1 MEDATP
7 RKGSSVKKRCEI
19 LCSGVVQ
26 GVGMRPFVYR
36 IAVKN
41 NLVGYVLNLGDAGV
55 KIVVEGEEQ
64 DIRRFMKELREKKP
78 PLARFEK
85 IKVKWGEA
93 SGEFKT
99 FTIEKSS
106 DERILESSYIPPDVA
121 ICDNC
126 IQDMLNPND
135 RHYRYAFT
143 CCADCGP
150 RYTSITGLPYDR
162 ELTTMR
168 DFPLCPHCME
178 EYTNPM
184 DRRYHAQGICCPL
197 CGPKITLHA
206 RDGELIDCKDPIVE
220 AAKLINEGAIVAVKG
235 IGGSHLTAL
244 TTDDECVLKLRQRKR
259 DRKYKPFAVM
269 SLSLEKVR
277 KYAEVSRKEEKILT
291 SFRRPIVLLRKKDD
305 FPLSEWISPGLHNI
319 GVMLPYSGL
328 HILLLQEIIDPAVIM
343 TSGNISGKPI
353 AASNEEIIAHLS
365 SLADYFLLHNR
376 VIYQRCDDSVVKIVD
391 GKTKLIRRSRGYVP
405 EPIETP
411 IPYRGSGILAVGP
424 ELTVTV
430 TVMRGN
436 RCYASQHIGDVSGD
450 LDMVEFHESV
460 IAHLLKLLNVKPE
473 AVACDLHPRFVTTK
487 IAEEQAEKWQAPVVR
502 VQHHHAHAAALKAEH
517 GIEEPIV
524 CIASD
529 GVGYGPDGT
538 IWGGEILLSDYSS
551 SERLG
556 HLAPQ
561 LMPGGDQATKYP
573 MRMAASI
580 LSRVLSDGELREIL
594 TSRYIDGFKYGE
606 KEVEFVLKTI
616 RDARGPL
623 TTSTGRVLDAI
634 AALLRVCME
643 KTYQGEPAM
652 RLEAAAA
659 RGKPTL
665 KIEPKVYHS
674 NGRYVLDTSQIL
686 LEVLQ
691 ALGKQRVENLAAS
704 AQHAVAMGL
713 ADIAVSVAQEKG
725 VKIVGFTGGV
735 AYNDAIT
742 RTIRKYVERSGL
754 VFIQHSVIP
763 PGDAGVS
770 IGQAITAA
778 RRLLD

>member
-1 MEDATP
+1 ME
-7 RKGSSVKKRCEI
+7 KRCEI

-55 KIVVEGEEQ
+55 KIVVEGEERN
-64 DIRRFMKELREKKP
+64 IRKFMRELREKKP

-85 IKVKWGEA
+85 IKVKWGRA
-93 SGEFKT
+93 CGEFKT

-106 DERILESSYIPPDVA
+106 DERVLESSYIPPDVA

-126 IQDMLNPND
+126 IRDMLNPDD

-150 RYTSITGLPYDR
+150 RYTSIMGLPYDR

-168 DFPLCPHCME
+168 NFPLCPYCME
-178 EYTNPM
+178 EYANPM

-206 RDGELIDCKDPIVE
+206 RGGEPISCMDPIAE

-235 IGGSHLTAL
+235 IGGSHLVAL

-269 SLSLEKVR
+269 SLSLDEVR
-277 KYAEVSRKEEKILT
+277 KYAEVSQREEEVLT

-328 HILLLQEIIDPAVIM
+328 HILLLQEVVDPAVIM

-353 AASNEEIIAHLS
+353 AASNEEIITQLS

-376 VIYQRCDDSVVKIVD
+376 VIYQRCDDSVVKVVD

-405 EPIETP
+405 EPIETR
-411 IPYRGSGILAVGP
+411 IPYKGSGILAVGS

-430 TVMRGN
+430 AVMKRN
-436 RCYASQHIGDVSGD
+436 KCYVSQHIGDVSGD

-460 IAHLLKLLNVKPE
+460 VIHLLKLLNVKPE
-473 AVACDLHPRFVTTK
+473 AIACDLHPRFVTTR
-487 IAEEQAEKWQAPVVR
+487 IAEEYAERWQVPVVR
-502 VQHHHAHAAALKAEH
+502 VQHHHAHATALKAEH
-517 GIEEPIV
+517 NINEPIV

-561 LMPGGDQATKYP
+561 IMPGGDQATKYP

-580 LSRVLSDGELREIL
+580 LSRILSNSELREIL

-606 KEVEFVLKTI
+606 REVEFVLKMT
-616 RDARGPL
+616 REARGPI

-634 AALLRVCME
+634 AALLRICME

-659 RGKPTL
+659 RGKPTI
-665 KIEPKVYHS
+665 KIEPKVYRS
-674 NGRYVLDTSQIL
+674 NGQYVLDTSQIL
-686 LEVLQ
+686 FEVLQ
-691 ALGKQRVENLAAS
+691 ASEKERVENLAAS
-704 AQHAVAMGL
+704 AQHAVAIGL
-713 ADIAVSVAQEKG
+713 ADIAVNVAQDEG
-725 VKIVGFTGGV
+725 VKFVGFTGGV
-735 AYNDAIT
+735 AYNEAIT
-742 RTIRKYVERSGL
+742 RTIREYVKGSGL
-754 VFIQHSVIP
+754 VFIEHSVTP

-770 IGQAITAA
+770 IGQVITAA
-778 RRLLD
+778 CRLLS

>member
-1 MEDATP
+1 
-7 RKGSSVKKRCEI
+7 VKKRCEI
-19 LCSGVVQ
+19 LCSGIVQ

-41 NLVGYVLNLGDAGV
+41 SLTGYVLNLGDAGV
-55 KIVVEGEEQ
+55 KIVVEGEEE
-64 DIRRFMKELREKKP
+64 DIKRFMRELKEKKP

-85 IKVKWGEA
+85 VRTKWGEA
-93 SGEFKT
+93 REEFKT
-99 FTIEKSS
+99 FAIGKSS
-106 DERILESSYIPPDVA
+106 SERILESSYIPPDVA

-126 IQDMLNPND
+126 IQDMLNPDD
-135 RHYRYAFT
+135 RHYKYAFT

-150 RYTSITGLPYDR
+150 RYTSIISLPYDR

-197 CGPKITLHA
+197 CGPKLTLHSN
-206 RDGELIDCKDPIVE
+206 DGKLIDCKDPIAE
-220 AAKLINEGAIVAVKG
+220 AAKLINEGAILAIKG
-235 IGGSHLTAL
+235 IGGSHLAAL
-244 TTDDECVLKLRQRKR
+244 TTDDECVLKLRERKK

-269 SLSLEKVR
+269 SLSIEEVR
-277 KYAEVSRKEEKILT
+277 KYAEVTRREERILT
-291 SFRRPIVLLRKKDD
+291 SFRRPIVLLRKKED
-305 FPLSEWISPGLHNI
+305 FPLSEWVSPGLHNI

-328 HILLLQEIIDPAVIM
+328 HILLLREVADPAVIM
-343 TSGNISGKPI
+343 TSGNVSGKPI
-353 AASNEEIIAHLS
+353 AASNEEILTHLS
-365 SLADYFLLHNR
+365 NLADYFLLHNR

-391 GKTKLIRRSRGYVP
+391 GKAKLIRRSRGYVP

-411 IPYRGSGILAVGP
+411 LPCKGRGLLAVGP

-430 TVMRGN
+430 TVMKGN
-436 RCYASQHIGDVSGD
+436 RCYASQHVGDVSGD
-450 LDMVEFHESV
+450 LDMVEFHENV
-460 IAHLLKLLNVKPE
+460 TMHLLKLLNVKPE
-473 AVACDLHPRFVTTK
+473 AVACDLHPQFVTTK
-487 IAEEQAEKWQAPVVR
+487 IAEEYAEKWQVPLVR
-502 VQHHHAHAAALKAEH
+502 VQHHQAHAAALKAEH
-517 GIEEPIV
+517 KVDEPIV
-524 CIASD
+524 CITCD

-538 IWGGEILLSDYSS
+538 IWGGEILLSDYAS

-580 LSRVLSDGELREIL
+580 LSRILSDSELRDVL
-594 TSRYIDGFKYGE
+594 TSEYIDGFKHGE
-606 KEVEFVLKTI
+606 KEVEVVLKQI
-616 RDARGPL
+616 RDAKGPF

-634 AALLRVCME
+634 AALLKVCMK

-652 RLEAAAA
+652 RLEAIATK
-659 RGKPTL
+659 GKPTL
-665 KIEPKVYHS
+665 KIEPRISSS

-686 LEVLQ
+686 FEVLQ
-691 ALGKQRVENLAAS
+691 SLGKHRIEDLAAS
-704 AQHAVAMGL
+704 AQRAIAIGL
-713 ADIAVSVAQEKG
+713 ADIAVNVAQKEG
-725 VKIVGFTGGV
+725 VKVVGFTGGV
-735 AYNDAIT
+735 AYNEAIT
-742 RTIRKYVERSGL
+742 KTIRKHVEKNGL

-770 IGQAITAA
+770 IGQAVVAA
-778 RRLLD
+778 CRLQY

>member
-1 MEDATP
+1 M
-7 RKGSSVKKRCEI
+7 KKRCEI

-41 NLVGYVLNLGDAGV
+41 SLTGYVLNLGDAGV
-55 KIVVEGEEQ
+55 KIVVEGEEE
-64 DIRRFMKELREKKP
+64 DIKRFMMELKEKKP
-78 PLARFEK
+78 PLAKFEK
-85 IKVKWGEA
+85 IRTKWGKA
-93 SGEFKT
+93 RGEFDT

-106 DERILESSYIPPDVA
+106 SDRILESSYIPPDVA
-121 ICDNC
+121 ICNNC

-135 RHYRYAFT
+135 RHYKYAFT

-150 RYTSITGLPYDR
+150 RYTSIIGLPYDR

-178 EYTNPM
+178 EYMNPM
-184 DRRYHAQGICCPL
+184 DRRYHAQGICCPI
-197 CGPKITLHA
+197 CGPKLTLHA
-206 RDGELIDCKDPIVE
+206 KNGELIDCNNPIAE
-220 AAKLINEGAIVAVKG
+220 AARLINEGAIVAVKG
-235 IGGSHLTAL
+235 IGGSHLAAL

-269 SLSLEKVR
+269 SLSLNEVR
-277 KYAEVSRKEEKILT
+277 KYAEVSQKEEEVLT
-291 SFRRPIVLLRKKDD
+291 SFRRPIVLLRKKED
-305 FPLSEWISPGLHNI
+305 FPLSKWISPGLHNI

-328 HILLLQEIIDPAVIM
+328 HILLLQEVTDPAVIM
-343 TSGNISGKPI
+343 TSGNASGKPI
-353 AASNEEIIAHLS
+353 AASNEEIITHLS
-365 SLADYFLLHNR
+365 DLADYFLLHNR
-376 VIYQRCDDSVVKIVD
+376 VIYQRCDDSVVKIVN

-411 IPYRGSGILAVGP
+411 IPYRGKGILAVGP

-430 TVMRGN
+430 TVMKGS

-450 LDMVEFHESV
+450 LDMMEFHESV
-460 IAHLLKLLNVKPE
+460 TTHLLKLLNVNPE
-473 AVACDLHPRFVTTK
+473 ALACDLHPQFMTTK
-487 IAEEQAEKWQAPVVR
+487 IAEEYAEKWQVPLVR

-517 GIEEPIV
+517 KLDEPIV
-524 CIASD
+524 CIACD

-538 IWGGEILLSDYSS
+538 IWGGEVLLSDYES

-573 MRMAASI
+573 IRMAASI
-580 LSRVLSDGELREIL
+580 LSRVLSDSELRDIL
-594 TSRYIDGFKYGE
+594 TSKYIDGFKYGE
-606 KEVEFVLKTI
+606 KEVEVVLKMI
-616 RDARGPL
+616 RDAKGPL
-623 TTSTGRVLDAI
+623 STSTGRVLDAI
-634 AALLRVCME
+634 AALLGICME

-659 RGKPTL
+659 KGKPTL
-665 KIEPKVYHS
+665 KIEPKIS
-674 NGRYVLDTSQIL
+674 RSDGRYVLDTSQIL
-686 LEVLQ
+686 SEVLQ
-691 ALGKQRVENLAAS
+691 ALGKHRVEDLAAS
-704 AQHAVAMGL
+704 AQHAIAIGL
-713 ADIAVSVAQEKG
+713 ADIAVNVAQEEN
-725 VKIVGFTGGV
+725 VRTVGFTGGV
-735 AYNDAIT
+735 AYNEAIT
-742 RTIRKYVERSGL
+742 KTIRKHVEKNGL

-770 IGQAITAA
+770 IGQAIVAA
-778 RRLLD
+778 CRLLG